1 MGENLQGLCSSRHS
15 ITSSATWSRGWEHAL
30 PLGWVWHWASCSYAW
45 SPWLRRARSKLLS
58 GVPQVQCVECFVK
71 EEEWL
76 A

>member
-1 MGENLQGLCSSRHS
+1 MMQGSPAAKLRQAAASSSR
-15 ITSSATWSRGWEHAL
+15 SAVETPVDDEQ
-30 PLGWVWHWASCSYAW
+30 WVWHWASCSYAW